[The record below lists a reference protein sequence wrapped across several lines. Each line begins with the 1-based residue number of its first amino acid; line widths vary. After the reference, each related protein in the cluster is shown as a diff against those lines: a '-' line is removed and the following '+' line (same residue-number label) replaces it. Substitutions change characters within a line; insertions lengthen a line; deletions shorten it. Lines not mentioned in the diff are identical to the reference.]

1 MLSTSHLVSIVVY
14 VVSFKYDVNGED
26 TKTERDNVPIETW
39 NVDLNIHQNESEIMK
54 SYTNTLLPFD
64 RNINN
69 SLPVDVIGTFYT
81 DLTVFYKFKNVAN
94 VFSCTFKTTL
104 SFTHV

>member
-1 MLSTSHLVSIVVY
+1 MLSTSHLVITVVY
-14 VVSFKYDVNGED
+14 VNGED

-54 SYTNTLLPFD
+54 YYINTLLPFD

-69 SLPVDVIGTFYT
+69 SLPVDVYII
-81 DLTVFYKFKNVAN
+81 
-94 VFSCTFKTTL
+94 L
-104 SFTHV
+104 SSARYVV

>member
-26 TKTERDNVPIETW
+26 TNTERDIVPIETW

-64 RNINN
+64 RNINY

-81 DLTVFYKFKNVAN
+81 DLTVFYKFKNAAN